1 MSGRA
6 SPLWAAAFPMH
17 EALNCMPV
25 EHKNVSKW
33 ACVYLFLL
41 FLTIDIA
48 MFVSWLPRNNRL
60 WPGIVSCNKPCF
72 LLNCFLSGY
81 FITATE
87 TKLGHVLYKLE
98 EGQGM
103 FFSPYVF
110 DGCIMDVIVVG
121 GDLNV
126 SLLHTWGNITILQ
139 ITGMWVASRCK
150 I

>member
-1 MSGRA
+1 M
-6 SPLWAAAFPMH
+6 
-17 EALNCMPV
+17 
-25 EHKNVSKW
+25 
-33 ACVYLFLL
+33 
-41 FLTIDIA
+41 
-48 MFVSWLPRNNRL
+48 
-60 WPGIVSCNKPCF
+60 
-72 LLNCFLSGY
+72 SGY

-98 EGQGM
+98 EGQGI

-110 DGCIMDVIVVG
+110 DECIMNVIDVG

-150 I
+150 T